1 MSEAEGSR
9 PLTEEE
15 RTLARYMLQ
24 HGGAE
29 ARDFLEQLDRAEVT
43 PWRCPCGCASINF
56 QLRGHAPAPPGVHM
70 LGDYVFES
78 GGEHYGAFI
87 YSCEG
92 ILSGIEVYGLS
103 SGAPSFLPA
112 PLSLR
117 PLPSD
122 SSLRGAHDV

>member
-1 MSEAEGSR
+1 MSQAERNR

-24 HGGAE
+24 HGSTE
-29 ARDFLEQLDRAEVT
+29 AHDFLEQLERAEVT

-56 QLRGHAPAPPGVHM
+56 QLGGLAPAPPGVHM
-70 LGDYVFES
+70 LGDFVFES
-78 GGEHYGAFI
+78 NGEHYGAFI

-103 SGAPSFLPA
+103 GDAPPFLPA

-117 PLPSD
+117 PLPS
-122 SSLRGAHDV
+122 